1 MIARKAL
8 VQSYA
13 RPFDSHFLTCTPTKK
28 VRANVVRG
36 FPRTLSYGKSWQA
49 MSIGINW
56 ITSCSF
62 ATVLFIISFWSSK
75 FCAIITANNAITQLL
90 NPQQYHFLHVNEIH
104 RTSLVCPRYTSW
116 SATSHRRVESVLKT
130 TCIIYNIDR
139 HASKSFLQ
147 LPVSASDNSRNP
159 ESRVRGPESR
169 HIAEELAKSLVLSPI
184 HPLCPYS
191 KQIFLR

>member
-1 MIARKAL
+1 MGSLGKPCQSAL
-8 VQSYA
+8 TESLRVA
-13 RPFDSHFLTCTPTKK
+13 LLLFC
-28 VRANVVRG
+28 
-36 FPRTLSYGKSWQA
+36 LSY
-49 MSIGINW
+49 
-56 ITSCSF
+56 
-62 ATVLFIISFWSSK
+62 LFGLFFLKKNIPSSK
-75 FCAIITANNAITQLL
+75 FCAIIMANNAITQLL

-116 SATSHRRVESVLKT
+116 SATSHRRVEAVLKT